1 MKKFGYGQSNAYH
14 TLFIKKEQ
22 VKIIAHIVYDD
33 MVVKGKNDDE
43 ERKTLQSYLLKEFEI
58 KDLDSLKYFLRI

>member
-1 MKKFGYGQSNAYH
+1 MKKFGYGESNAYH

-22 VKIIAHIVYDD
+22 VKIIPHIVYDD
-33 MVVKGKNDDE
+33 MVVKGNDDE
-43 ERKTLQSYLLKEFEI
+43 ERKTLQSYLFKEFEI